1 LAHQKAQGF
10 FIMSNNN
17 RRNEE
22 KFVLKSWRDFPP
34 MNVSKGSMQHNLTGS
49 WRFIRPVYEDKIP
62 ACQNAC
68 PSGNDIE
75 GWIRLLKGGD
85 PKSAY
90 LHLKKEQPF
99 PAILG
104 RVCFKYCEKVCNRS
118 LYDHSVKVRELE
130 RFIGDSYSPVD
141 LVVPERVSKN
151 GKRLAIVGSGP
162 AGMAAAYFSRL
173 LGFAV
178 TIFEAHHL
186 LGGILRLGIPAYRLP
201 HKTVDAEFDGLQT
214 MGVELKPNITIGQN
228 YPFAKL
234 TNTYDYVFL
243 ATGRHDSIQL
253 RIEGEN
259 QFRRVMSA
267 FDMLRRIAKGD
278 AVDLGSKVIVI
289 GGGNTAIDAGRTA
302 RRLGAE
308 VTIIYRRS
316 ITEMPAHPEEIEDAT
331 KEGVQ
336 FKYLSA
342 PDRIEVDIKSRQL
355 ILVCSEMVLG
365 EPDATGRCRPKRI
378 PEKQFS
384 LKADSILTA
393 IGEAPDLSYLQNMVP
408 VEMGMVP
415 TDAGL
420 RVETLVSSGA
430 KIYAGGDITASPFS
444 VVHAVASGK
453 RAAIA
458 MDCDRK
464 GLNSLAELENIAIG
478 TGSAVSFSRYTQHNS
493 PGSPRR
499 NEKKVVDHSQI
510 VFDYFEKRPPIH
522 SEPIPPNERILSFSP
537 THLGFDSTQAQQES
551 ERCMHCGRCTE
562 CDNCLIFCPD
572 MSVSK
577 TKTNESGYAVDY
589 DYCKGCGICFSE
601 CPRHAIT
608 MVEETPHVSSE
619 ED

>member
-1 LAHQKAQGF
+1 
-10 FIMSNNN
+10 MSKKN
-17 RRNEE
+17 RENAT

-49 WRFIRPVYEDKIP
+49 WRFIRPLYEDKIP

-68 PSGNDIE
+68 PAGNDIE
-75 GWIRLLKGGD
+75 GWIRLFKEGD
-85 PKSAY
+85 LKSAY

-104 RVCFKYCEKVCNRS
+104 RVCFKYCEKACNRS
-118 LYDHSVKVRELE
+118 VYDHSVNVRELE

-141 LVVPERVSKN
+141 LLDVESVSKN

-178 TIFEAHHL
+178 TIFESHQL

-201 HKTVDAEFDGLQT
+201 HKTVEAEFDGLQT
-214 MGVELKPNITIGQN
+214 IGIELKPNITIGKN
-228 YPFAKL
+228 YPLAEL
-234 TNTYDYVFL
+234 TDTYDYVFL
-243 ATGRHDSIQL
+243 ATGRHESIQL

-259 QFRRVMSA
+259 QSRRVMSA
-267 FDMLRRIAKGD
+267 LNMLRQIARGD
-278 AVDLGSKVIVI
+278 AVDLGSEVIVI
-289 GGGNTAIDAGRTA
+289 GGGNTAIDAARTA

-308 VTIIYRRS
+308 VTVIYRRT
-316 ITEMPAHPEEIEDAT
+316 ITEMPAHPEEIEDAS

-342 PDRIEVDIKSRQL
+342 PDRIEVDKNSEQL
-355 ILVCSEMVLG
+355 KLVCSEMVLG
-365 EPDATGRCRPKRI
+365 EPDATGRCRPERV

-384 LKADSILTA
+384 LKSDSILTA
-393 IGEAPDLSYLQNMVP
+393 IGEAPDLSYLQEMVP
-408 VEMGMVP
+408 VELDMVP

-420 RVETLVSSGA
+420 RVETLVPSGA
-430 KIYAGGDITASPFS
+430 KIFAGGDITASPFS
-444 VVHAVASGK
+444 VVHAVAAGK

-458 MDCDRK
+458 MDCDRR
-464 GLNSLAELENIAIG
+464 GLNSLTELDDLAIG
-478 TGSAVSFSRYTQHNS
+478 NGSAISFSRYNEHHSSGTT
-493 PGSPRR
+493 RR

-510 VFDYFEKRPPIH
+510 VFDYIDKQPPIH

-537 THLGFDSTQAQQES
+537 THPGYDSTQAQQES
-551 ERCMHCGRCTE
+551 VRCMHCGRCTE

-577 TKTNESGYAVDY
+577 PKTNEFGYTVDY

-608 MVEETPHVSSE
+608 MVEEAPHVSNE

>member
-1 LAHQKAQGF
+1 
-10 FIMSNNN
+10 MSKKN
-17 RRNEE
+17 RQNAK

-34 MNVSKGSMQHNLTGS
+34 MNVSKGSMMHNLTGS
-49 WRFIRPVYEDKIP
+49 WRFIRPLFEDKIP

-75 GWIRLLKGGD
+75 GWIRLFKEGD
-85 PKSAY
+85 LKSAY

-104 RVCFKYCEKVCNRS
+104 RVCFKYCEKACNRS
-118 LYDHSVKVRELE
+118 FYDHSVNVRELE

-141 LVVPERVSKN
+141 LVDAESVSKN

-173 LGFAV
+173 LGFEV
-178 TIFEAHHL
+178 TIFESHQL

-201 HKTVDAEFDGLQT
+201 HNTVEAEFDGLQSI
-214 MGVELKPNITIGQN
+214 GVELKPNITIGKN
-228 YPFAKL
+228 YPLAEL
-234 TNTYDYVFL
+234 TDNYDYVFL

-259 QFRRVMSA
+259 QSGRVMSA
-267 FDMLRRIAKGD
+267 LDMLRQIARGD
-278 AVDLGSKVIVI
+278 AIDLGSDVIVI
-289 GGGNTAIDAGRTA
+289 GGGNTAIDAARTA

-308 VTIIYRRS
+308 VTVIYRRTIS
-316 ITEMPAHPEEIEDAT
+316 EMPAHPEEIEDASR
-331 KEGVQ
+331 EGVQ

-342 PDRIEVDIKSRQL
+342 PDRIEVDKDSRQL
-355 ILVCSEMVLG
+355 KIICSEMVLG
-365 EPDATGRCRPKRI
+365 EPDATGRRRPERV
-378 PEKQFS
+378 PDKQFF
-384 LKADSILTA
+384 LKSDSILTA
-393 IGEAPDLSYLQNMVP
+393 IGEAPNLGYLQEIVP
-408 VEMGMVP
+408 VEWDMVP
-415 TDAGL
+415 TDGGL
-420 RVETLVSSGA
+420 RIETLVPSRA

-444 VVHAVASGK
+444 VVHAVAAGK

-458 MDCDRK
+458 MDCDRR
-464 GLNSLAELENIAIG
+464 GLNSLAELDDLAIG
-478 TGSAVSFSRYTQHNS
+478 NGSAVSFSRYSEHDS
-493 PGSPRR
+493 SGSTRR

-510 VFDYFEKRPPIH
+510 VFDYIDKRPPIH
-522 SEPIPPNERILSFSP
+522 AEPIPPNIRILSFSP
-537 THLGFDSTQAQQES
+537 THIGYDSTQAQQES
-551 ERCMHCGRCTE
+551 VRCMHCGRCTE
-562 CDNCLIFCPD
+562 CDNCLVFCPD

-577 TKTNESGYAVDY
+577 PKMNEFGYTVDY

-608 MVEETPHVSSE
+608 MVEETPYVNNE